1 MWVVLE
7 NVFWY
12 GITFFYYMKKKEIN
26 SVDFRVNK
34 KQRLIR
40 PCREKEIISA
50 EMMVK
55 DLSIIGTMSYFSW
68 EDKIVGTGGLVE
80 IETNRF
86 VEDSSDFIDI
96 E

>member
-1 MWVVLE
+1 
-7 NVFWY
+7 
-12 GITFFYYMKKKEIN
+12 
-26 SVDFRVNK
+26 
-34 KQRLIR
+34 
-40 PCREKEIISA
+40 
-50 EMMVK
+50 MMVK